1 MYKLKILHDIEI
13 LVTIEMLPSG
23 GHTTLLLS
31 PGLLLVH
38 LDDIVLLHFQGLW
51 GLVIVDAAAV
61 KQETEGGDGDAD
73 PLAVGLLEFAHLGG
87 LLHPEVDLVGVLADH
102 LELDVLG
109 LVASHRARCKLDWS
123 LKEG

>member
-23 GHTTLLLS
+23 CHTTLLLS
-31 PGLLLVH
+31 AGLLLVH

-61 KQETEGGDGDAD
+61 KQETKST
-73 PLAVGLLEFAHLGG
+73 FM
-87 LLHPEVDLVGVLADH
+87 
-102 LELDVLG
+102 
-109 LVASHRARCKLDWS
+109 KI
-123 LKEG
+123 